1 MTGMT
6 GQERYRKAVQ
16 KIGGPCALYGLP
28 RPVRDALKVART
40 LERKAAI
47 LEAYTKE
54 RPELYRRIA

>member
-1 MTGMT
+1 MT
-6 GQERYRKAVQ
+6 GQERYRTALK
-16 KIGGPCALYGLP
+16 KIGGPVALYGLP

-47 LEAYTKE
+47 LETYIKE

>member
-1 MTGMT
+1 MN
-6 GQERYRKAVQ
+6 RYREAVRR
-16 KIGGPCALYGLP
+16 IGGPVALYGLP

-47 LEAYTKE
+47 LEAFTRE